1 MAAEPGPPPA
11 SPSPAASQGRIEGAH
26 WFQPVAEHLSSAYLR
41 YSFTRGTGQEVA
53 ALIELLGLRPGERVL
68 DVGCGPGR
76 HALALAEAGL
86 DVVGVD
92 ISPAFVDLARRAAG
106 TAGGTP
112 TASFE
117 CLDARAL
124 PFDGEFDAVIS
135 LCQGAFG
142 LSGGPASTAARLP
155 AGPELEEPVLAGM
168 ARALRPGGRL
178 ALSAFSSY
186 FQVRYLEEGD
196 DFDPSDG
203 VNHEHTEIRNPAGE
217 VRSTELWTTCFTPR
231 ELRLLARAVGLEPL
245 AVHGVT
251 PGKYAARPPALD
263 RPELLLLALRPLHP
277 EPGAAPGDR
286 RGAGATT
293 PW

>member
-1 MAAEPGPPPA
+1 MGTEPALPA
-11 SPSPAASQGRIEGAH
+11 PESSPDASQRQGQGDH

-41 YSFTRGTGQEVA
+41 YSFTRGTRQEVA
-53 ALIELLGLRPGERVL
+53 ALIELLGLTPGERVL

-76 HALALAEAGL
+76 HAFALADAGF
-86 DVVGVD
+86 DVLGVD
-92 ISPAFVDLARRAAG
+92 ISPTFVDLARQAAADAASLGAG
-106 TAGGTP
+106 TAARTGA
-112 TASFE
+112 ASFE

-142 LSGGPASTAARLP
+142 LSGGPGSTAARLP

-217 VRSTELWTTCFTPR
+217 VRRTELWTTCFTPR

-251 PGKYAARPPALD
+251 PGQYAARPPALD
-263 RPELLLLALRPLHP
+263 RPELLLVAVRPAAG
-277 EPGAAPGDR
+277 PGPAR
-286 RGAGATT
+286 RPATG
-293 PW
+293 